1 MVMDFY
7 AWPRGSDTL
16 AGDALEAPSAPKMTP
31 VPPTMSQESSHT
43 VLRMPRK
50 TQEGVNTSQERPKMA
65 NERLQILKKNRD
77 SPTRDSRSPPIW
89 PQRNPP

>member
-43 VLRMPRK
+43 VLREPRK
-50 TQEGVNTSQERPKMA
+50 TQEGVNTAQESPKIA
-65 NERLQILKKNRD
+65 HERLQIAPPKIRD
-77 SPTRDSRSPPIW
+77 SPTRA
-89 PQRNPP
+89 